1 MNEPLEDFN
10 LNREM
15 RPEPCIFLTNE
26 KFTASR
32 IKTLEKV
39 GFHVDEKVTVSAH
52 KYNIIWQHLYQ
63 YDALTLLNW
72 RDASS

>member
-1 MNEPLEDFN
+1 MH
-10 LNREM
+10 
-15 RPEPCIFLTNE
+15 IFDKFYFDNE

-52 KYNIIWQHLYQ
+52 KYNVIQQHLYQ
-63 YDALTLLNW
+63 YDALTLLHW